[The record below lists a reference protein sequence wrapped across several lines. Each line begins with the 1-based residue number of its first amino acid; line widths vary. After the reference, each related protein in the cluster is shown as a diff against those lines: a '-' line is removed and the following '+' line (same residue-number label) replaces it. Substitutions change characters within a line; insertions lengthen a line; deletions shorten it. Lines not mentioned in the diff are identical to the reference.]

1 MSSTSASCISDSSS
15 MDSFFDFSVYSKSLN
30 DLYNRLCNGRIII
43 PAHQRNYVW
52 DTVRQMRLIEAIL
65 RRRALT
71 GTILL
76 RLLSDGKFSLEDGQ
90 QRLTTV
96 KRFIENK
103 FKVTVN
109 GEEKNFKDLSDVQQ
123 QAFLTFSI
131 PVEQYEGAT
140 DAEAIDIFV
149 QRQGGAPLSTGDK
162 LYAIK
167 DLSKIVEYAYNTLL
181 KKNSG
186 LHERAKAVW
195 GAKDGADKKRTRLL
209 KAVALCSALAFGPN
223 FMTQKWPDYQTS
235 GILSK
240 EVDETLVT
248 EMLEKILTILEN
260 VQEAVPVNGKS
271 KNKQFD
277 PAFVTGYIACDL
289 WTCSRQDDSVQ
300 ALRNSVERWTQ
311 FLIRARQDPSNS
323 LIKRVLHPQDDTA
336 RSWLPARWYGGVSRM
351 KEYDLDAVGEPAE
364 SITIPESIDD
374 EDDDYEDAAS
384 EESE

>member
-1 MSSTSASCISDSSS
+1 MSSTTEYN
-15 MDSFFDFSVYSKSLN
+15 FDFSVYSKTLG
-30 DLYNRLCNGRIII
+30 DLYNRLCSGRIII
-43 PAHQRNYVW
+43 PPHQRNFVW
-52 DTVRQMRLIEAIL
+52 DLMRQIRLIEAII

-71 GTILL
+71 GTILI
-76 RLLSDGKFSLEDGQ
+76 RLLPDGKFSLEDGQ

-96 KRFIENK
+96 KRFIENQ
-103 FKVTVN
+103 FKIVID
-109 GEEKNFKDLSDVQQ
+109 GGEKNFKDLTDVQQ
-123 QAFLTFSI
+123 QAFLSFSI

-162 LYAIK
+162 LYAMK
-167 DLSKIVEYAYNTLL
+167 DLSQIVEYAYNTLL

-186 LHERAKAVW
+186 LHERAKLVW
-195 GAKDGADKKRTRLL
+195 GAKDGTDKKRTRLL
-209 KAVALCSALAFGPN
+209 KAVALCSSLAFGPN

-240 EVDETLVT
+240 EFDESIVT
-248 EMLEKILTILEN
+248 DMLEKILTILEN

-289 WTCSRQDDSVQ
+289 WSRTNQIEKSRTHEQ
-300 ALRNSVERWTQ
+300 AIARWTE
-311 FLIRARQDPSNS
+311 FLIRARQDPTNS
-323 LIKRVLHPQDDTA
+323 LIDKVLHPQDDSA
-336 RSWLPARWYGGVSRM
+336 RSWLAARWYGGVSRM
-351 KEYDLDAVGEPAE
+351 YEYNLDDLPKQVRVE
-364 SITIPESIDD
+364 IPTLTDD
-374 EDDDYEDAAS
+374 EDDDDYEDAAS